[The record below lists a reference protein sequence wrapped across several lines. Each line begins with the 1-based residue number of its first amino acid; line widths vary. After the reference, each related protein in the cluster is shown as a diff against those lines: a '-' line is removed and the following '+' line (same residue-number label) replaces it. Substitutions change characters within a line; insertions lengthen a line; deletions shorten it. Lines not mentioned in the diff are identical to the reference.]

1 MYTKEWR
8 ENHDQ
13 KSKEEEGNLSVRRTK
28 KELVPMVHPFTRG
41 KQLATVSLRLLI
53 GFRSVSSAVKS
64 GRWPCRVTRGE
75 WPRLKEG
82 NIGGKN
88 RFDRIFHVVE
98 KGIVL

>member
-1 MYTKEWR
+1 
-8 ENHDQ
+8 
-13 KSKEEEGNLSVRRTK
+13 
-28 KELVPMVHPFTRG
+28 MVHPFTRG